1 MSTLNSVGQTVQLAV
16 SVWDQN
22 GQPIPNSASTGQM
35 ATPVSLPSER
45 ASDNR
50 KEGEL
55 GTQRPGAATVDD
67 EGFVAAVM
75 AEVLRSPPDPEAFSV
90 MSKPWCWVLN
100 RTVKLSR
107 LQDKSSGEMSGILA

>member
-16 SVWDQN
+16 LVWDQN

-35 ATPVSLPSER
+35 ATPVSLASER
-45 ASDNR
+45 ASDSC

-67 EGFVAAVM
+67 EGFVTAVM
-75 AEVLRSPPDPEAFSV
+75 AEVLRSPPGTKAFSV
-90 MSKPWCWVLN
+90 ASMRGVGC
-100 RTVKLSR
+100 
-107 LQDKSSGEMSGILA
+107 